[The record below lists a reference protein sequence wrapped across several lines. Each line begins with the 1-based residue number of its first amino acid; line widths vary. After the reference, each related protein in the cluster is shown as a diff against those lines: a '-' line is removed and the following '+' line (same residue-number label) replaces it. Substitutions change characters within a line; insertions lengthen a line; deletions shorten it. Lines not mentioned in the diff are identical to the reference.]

1 MNRANWRSWAIVL
14 YRHTR
19 VVFGHVV
26 ALLSVS
32 SGTAAIGALEHFGHV
47 PDASLLYV
55 PAILLTAVSFGTG
68 PSLSAAILAVAEYDF
83 FLLPPVHT
91 FVIDRTEDL
100 VAFAIF
106 VLVAVLTSQLAAQA
120 RGRAESARRRARE
133 SETLY
138 ELGQALMSTRDVD
151 HVLDAITARIA
162 DVFRVDRCAI
172 FVPGPDQE
180 LRLAAET
187 VRGGRG
193 SRASQSTADWA
204 FRQGTEMMLPT
215 EEGTRSPQR
224 LYVPLRTEERVVG
237 VMEVGLKRSGT
248 QLEVEE
254 RRLVMSFAAQAS
266 LVIARAQSEEERRRL
281 EVVQA
286 SDQLKSA
293 LLNAVSHDLRTP
305 LASIKASASALLM
318 SDAMWTVDEG
328 REFLEAIDHQADRL
342 NRLVGNLLD
351 LSRIEAGVLRP
362 VLEWYDVEEVF
373 QTILPHLR
381 PLTDRHPFHVDIQP
395 GLSSVQIDLLR
406 LEELII
412 NLVDNAVKYTPP
424 NSPIEL
430 VVRQEAG
437 CLSIAV
443 VDHGPG
449 VPESQR
455 GRVFETF
462 FQGRQQGDRQ
472 PGSGLGLA
480 ICRGVAQAHGGSI
493 SLEETPGG
501 GASFTVRLPL
511 QPIGEPVA
519 Q

>member
-1 MNRANWRSWAIVL
+1 MSREDWRVWAIVL
-14 YRHTR
+14 YRHFR
-19 VVFGHVV
+19 VLFGHAV

-68 PSLSAAILAVAEYDF
+68 PALSAAILAVAEYDF
-83 FLLPPVHT
+83 FLLQPVHT
-91 FVIDRTEDL
+91 FVIDRAQDV

-106 VLVAVLTSQLAAQA
+106 VLVAVLTSQLAARA
-120 RGRAESARRRARE
+120 RGQAESARRRAHE

-151 HVLDAITARIA
+151 HVLQAITGRVA

-193 SRASQSTADWA
+193 TRASNSTADWA
-204 FRQGTEMMLPT
+204 FRQGTEILLPVDHRR
-215 EEGTRSPQR
+215 RSPQR
-224 LYVPLRTEERVVG
+224 LYVPLRTDERVVG

-248 QLEVEE
+248 ELEVEE

-281 EVVQA
+281 EAVQA

-305 LASIKASASALLM
+305 LASIKASASALLLDD
-318 SDAMWTVDEG
+318 SIWTMDEG
-328 REFLEAIDHQADRL
+328 REFVQAIDRQADRL

-362 VLEWYDVEEVF
+362 VLEWYDVEEIF
-373 QTILPHLR
+373 ATILPHLQ
-381 PLTDRHPFHVDIQP
+381 PIVDSHPFHIDIQP
-395 GLSSVQIDLLR
+395 GIPSVQVDLLR
-406 LEELII
+406 LEELVI
-412 NLVDNAVKYTPP
+412 NMVENAAKYTPP
-424 NSPIEL
+424 TSSIEL
-430 VVRQEAG
+430 LVRQEADR
-437 CLSIAV
+437 LRIAV

-449 VPESQR
+449 VPAAQR
-455 GRVFETF
+455 TRVFETF
-462 FQGRQQGDRQ
+462 FQGRQHGDRQ

-480 ICRGVAQAHGGSI
+480 ICRGIAEAHGGSI

-501 GASFTVRLPL
+501 GASFIVHLPL
-511 QPIGEPVA
+511 QTMAEAVPK
-519 Q
+519 